1 MKLTD
6 DQQRVVRAN
15 QGCVQAEGTGDR
27 YVVMSMNVYREMMG
41 VGTNEDL
48 AASLEAID
56 QGLAD
61 VDADRTRPYRE
72 LLAELDT
79 L

>member
-15 QGCVQAEGTGDR
+15 RGCVQAESTGDR